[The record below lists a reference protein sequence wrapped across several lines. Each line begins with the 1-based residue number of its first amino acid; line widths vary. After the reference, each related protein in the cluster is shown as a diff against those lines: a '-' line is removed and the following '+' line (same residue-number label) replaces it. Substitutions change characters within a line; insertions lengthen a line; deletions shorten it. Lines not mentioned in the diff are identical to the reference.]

1 MPDDA
6 EKQEK
11 LDLASPVEAELL
23 PPVNPPSTKTP
34 FTFNQQVNIQNI
46 PSQAWDKLS
55 PEQIVDLSKTIIEQ
69 VDKIDKRHFDWAMD
83 RAVRSEKTHKIAMSV
98 GGLIAI
104 VGIIAVAYLSVEGHQ
119 IVAGM
124 LGTFL
129 ATIIAV
135 ALGNRFFR
143 Q

>member
-11 LDLASPVEAELL
+11 LDLATPVEAELL
-23 PPVNPPSTKTP
+23 PPVVPPSTKTP

-46 PSQAWDKLS
+46 PSKAWDKLS

-69 VDKIDKRHFDWAMD
+69 VDKIDRRHFDWAMD
-83 RAVRSEKTHKIAMSV
+83 CAVRSEKTHKMAMSI
-98 GGLIAI
+98 GGGIAI
-104 VGIIAVAYLSVEGHQ
+104 VGILAVGYLSLEGHQ
-119 IVAGM
+119 LVAGM
-124 LGTFL
+124 MGTFL